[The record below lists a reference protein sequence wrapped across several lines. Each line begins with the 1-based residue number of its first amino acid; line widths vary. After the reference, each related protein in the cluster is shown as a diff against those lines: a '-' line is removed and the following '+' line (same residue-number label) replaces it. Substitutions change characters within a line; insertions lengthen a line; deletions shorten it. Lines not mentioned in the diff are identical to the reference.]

1 MTVVELM
8 ALAKDLTVVVCL
20 VVALWAGATK
30 RWVWGYHYQ
39 EAQAR
44 EQWWRD
50 YATALQDVTA
60 QAVTLA
66 EQRRSKP

>member
-1 MTVVELM
+1 MTVVDL
-8 ALAKDLTVVVCL
+8 LATVKDLTVIGVL
-20 VVALWAGATK
+20 AIALWAGATK

-39 EAQAR
+39 EAVAR

-60 QAVTLA
+60 QAVALA
-66 EQRRSKP
+66 EQRRTKP